1 MISPDT
7 PDGWFVTDCPAASSL
22 GPGPCVLAPVTAT
35 LDPHLAVMAC
45 ALPVGDI
52 NGALETVLRSQDPPE
67 WAVAGVL
74 AHDPFLRRQDLFATL
89 RGAGVTTLTNWPSVC
104 PLNGELAG
112 ALEHSGFT
120 YQRELELLGE
130 GRKQGFGVC
139 VVVNTEAQ
147 LNEALPLAPEEILVT
162 PGLGTPERDERRQR
176 AQQTLELARRA
187 HKESAAAVRVHHH
200 PGFAD
205 MLDAEL
211 TPGIGR
217 IRHRP
222 GEPPKG

>member
-1 MISPDT
+1 MTPPDT
-7 PDGWFVTDCPAASSL
+7 PDGWFVTDCSAAATL
-22 GPGPCVLAPVTAT
+22 GPGACILAPVTAT

-52 NGALETVLRSQDPPE
+52 NGALEVTLRAAPPPE

-89 RGAGVTTLTNWPSVC
+89 RGAGVVTLTNWPSVC

-130 GRKQGFGVC
+130 GQKQGFGVC
-139 VVVNTEAQ
+139 VVVHTEAQ
-147 LNEALPLAPEEILVT
+147 LNEALPLAPDQILVT
-162 PGLGTPERDERRQR
+162 PGLGTPERDERRER
-176 AQQTLELARRA
+176 ARQTLELASRA
-187 HKESAAAVRVHHH
+187 QQESSAAVRVHHH
-200 PGFAD
+200 PGFAE
-205 MLDAEL
+205 MLDAQL
-211 TPGIGR
+211 PAGIGR

-222 GEPPKG
+222 DGHPTG